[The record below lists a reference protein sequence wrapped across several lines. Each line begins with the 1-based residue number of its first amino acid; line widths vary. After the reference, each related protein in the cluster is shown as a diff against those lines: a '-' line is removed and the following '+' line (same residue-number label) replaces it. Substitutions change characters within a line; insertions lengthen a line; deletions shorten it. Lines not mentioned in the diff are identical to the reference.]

1 MCVIFPVKIV
11 FLEKSG
17 QLPLLFRS
25 LVLYVE
31 IPFVQEMLFLYAAH
45 FDPLNIKM
53 MFTWEFLLWLSSS
66 EPN

>member
-17 QLPLLFRS
+17 QLPLQFRCQVLF
-25 LVLYVE
+25 LGMTY
-31 IPFVQEMLFLYAAH
+31 VQEKYFMYAAH
-45 FDPLNIKM
+45 FDALNIKM